1 MGQTPSKDAQYAEL
15 YSSYIQQ
22 QQNLI
27 MQQQSQI
34 NSLYQ
39 MNLES
44 QQQMPA
50 NMFFQ
55 SDMNQGQ
62 GYLNQGK
69 GNLGSQQPLPQLP
82 SAKPKLDPY
91 KILNLSKNYDEKTLK
106 KAYLKAAMKAHPDR
120 GGSPQAFQQVS
131 IAFTLLQKKIK
142 ERNNNHSHNE
152 LRESSKDYYSQQM
165 NTPKLNT
172 KMTEKFDIDVFN
184 QIYEQNKIPDV
195 YDDGYG
201 NWMNNNP
208 ALESGQQKLFQN
220 GFNKDMFNATFE
232 NYKRE
237 MS

>member
-27 MQQQSQI
+27 LQQQSQI

-62 GYLNQGK
+62 SYLNQQ

-91 KILNLSKNYDEKTLK
+91 KILGIGKNYDEKTLK
-106 KAYLKAAMKAHPDR
+106 KAYLKKAMKAHPDR
-120 GGSPQAFQQVS
+120 GGILKHFNKYQLP
-131 IAFTLLQKKIK
+131 FTLLQK
-142 ERNNNHSHNE
+142 N
-152 LRESSKDYYSQQM
+152 SK
-165 NTPKLNT
+165 
-172 KMTEKFDIDVFN
+172 
-184 QIYEQNKIPDV
+184 
-195 YDDGYG
+195 
-201 NWMNNNP
+201 
-208 ALESGQQKLFQN
+208 
-220 GFNKDMFNATFE
+220 KD
-232 NYKRE
+232 
-237 MS
+237 